1 MTLTRRQ
8 AYWLEVVGL
17 GLVALAL
24 FRFGLLALAFLVPIQ
39 LVWIR
44 RGESAGLTASAVFLA
59 ALAVMKLVDSAR
71 IAAVIDS
78 GFAGALLLLDPL
90 FALGFVVGLFVLN
103 TERPFVPTAGGFRV
117 ADVVERM
124 VAAVLAGALVYVP
137 GFVALSASSEA
148 GSALVA
154 AQIELLGAL
163 LGESVREAELKALAE
178 LVVEIIVNGAFLGF
192 FVTLIGN
199 WWFGIVFAF
208 RGRMALPEG
217 NPVMA
222 RASGYELTRFSVPL
236 WMVWVLIGGWGGV
249 VLVLMTGTAW
259 VAPVAWNVGLVSLAV
274 YGVQGVAIV
283 WYFLGRR
290 RVSRGT
296 RVAVVAGIAVGL
308 LVPGLNVV
316 VGVGLPGLGVSEIWI
331 DYHRFDESEG

>member
-44 RGESAGLTASAVFLA
+44 RGESAGLTASAVFMA
-59 ALAVMKLVDSAR
+59 ALMVMKIVDRAR
-71 IAAVIDS
+71 IAAVIDPELT
-78 GFAGALLLLDPL
+78 GALLLIDPV

-103 TERPFVPTAGGFRV
+103 TERAFVPIGGGFRT
-117 ADVVERM
+117 ANVVERM
-124 VAAVLAGALVYVP
+124 VAAVMAGALVYVP
-137 GFVALSASSEA
+137 GFIALGASTEA
-148 GSALVA
+148 GSALAA
-154 AQIELLGAL
+154 AQIELLGSL
-163 LGESVREAELKALAE
+163 LGESVREAELIALAE

-192 FVTLIGN
+192 FVTLVGN

-208 RGRMALPEG
+208 RGRMALPDG

-222 RASGYELTRFSVPL
+222 RASGYELTQFSVPL
-236 WMVWVLIGGWGGV
+236 WMVWVLIGGWTGV
-249 VLVLMTGTAW
+249 VLVMMTGSAW
-259 VAPVAWNVGLVSLAV
+259 AAPIAWNVGLVSLAI

-283 WYFLGRR
+283 WHFLGRR
-290 RVSRGT
+290 RVSRGV
-296 RVAVVAGIAVGL
+296 RAAAVAGIAIGL
-308 LVPGLNVV
+308 LMPGLNVV